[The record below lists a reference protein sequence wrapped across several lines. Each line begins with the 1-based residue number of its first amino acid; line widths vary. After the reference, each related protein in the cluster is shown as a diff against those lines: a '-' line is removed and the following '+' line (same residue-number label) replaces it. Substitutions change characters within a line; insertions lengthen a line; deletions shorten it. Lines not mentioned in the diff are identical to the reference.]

1 MSEIKHTDDLLDMDW
16 INSLPQTL
24 MAGDSSCGK
33 RIWWPVN
40 DFEVQTGL
48 YRIDVCG
55 LLQVCHIGDH
65 FVFMDGN
72 GVEHSYE
79 DFFVDSERAIAAAA
93 EADSESKEC

>member
-1 MSEIKHTDDLLDMDW
+1 MDW
-16 INSLPQTL
+16 INSLPQPFL
-24 MAGDSSCGK
+24 AGDRDHNGK

-55 LLQVCHIGDH
+55 KLDVCHIGDH

-72 GVEHSYE
+72 GVEHGHE
-79 DFFVDSERAIAAAA
+79 DFFVDSERAINTKVNEAAQ
-93 EADSESKEC
+93 